1 MALNFLNDG
10 YFAGKVG
17 IGTVSA
23 DYKLDIG
30 GTVASTD
37 NTARLMQNNGGT
49 AIRIGSGGGSSDVV
63 LLRIDGNSATG
74 GHDGTTDSSNYGFSF
89 KYFGLGSGN
98 NNRFGILSDNQL
110 AATQVEAISIL
121 QDGNVGIGTT
131 SPTQNFVVADAT
143 NGNGIELVPGATA
156 TFQTY
161 NRGTSSYNN
170 LNIDTARTQVRSID
184 YTSFHNG
191 SGYPERMRITSA
203 GNVGIGITTPT
214 SKLHI
219 NQSVTNPDLD
229 LPSSFAVE
237 IDSNHSGSA
246 ATTGDS
252 EQGGLFID
260 VDSSTTGGDTS
271 DEHRLYGIYNTVT
284 HSGDSDL
291 VYATYSA
298 AEQNTTAGT
307 STNVFGINATAISD
321 GGTNAAVNN
330 IAGVYGATSLQDATP
345 IVSSHAAKFLNNS
358 ISNRTGTTTNN
369 YGISAEIQIESTSAF
384 TNLFAGHFSIDSN
397 ATYTATNS
405 YLLYLKYFGT
415 SLATNIYSI
424 YSPDDVKSYHEGN
437 FGISSGN
444 PESKL
449 TVGGNAISTLKPTAV
464 ITDTTNGASLTLRGV
479 SPVLYFDKTGTGVP
493 KILMDG
499 GGLQF
504 KTGTLDSQGDI
515 DVVITAAGAFGIGV
529 DDPESKLQVAGGI
542 QMADDT
548 DAASADKVGTMR
560 YRTGT
565 EYVEVDGVE
574 LVTNGDFTSTAAW
587 NLNSNWSISGGTCNA
602 DGTSNDDINQNTTLG
617 VVGQKYR
624 ITYVISAYTQGS
636 ISARIGSGVTAYNTG
651 TGTFTEV
658 VTATTTDR
666 IRMNIA
672 SSFIGS
678 VDSLSIVKVTE
689 EDASYAD
696 MCMQTGA
703 STYEWVN
710 IVRNTY

>member
-1 MALNFLNDG
+1 MALQFLNDG

-17 IGTVSA
+17 IGTSTPNA
-23 DYKLDIG
+23 KLDVDGVIRSRG
-30 GTVASTD
+30 GTYAADTD
-37 NTARLMQNNGGT
+37 TRTDVGLVIPENDFIYTADGNDYLRKLIGKSGDIITIGESGT
-49 AIRIGSGGGSSDVV
+49 S
-63 LLRIDGNSATG
+63 LIDGINLSPGTTG
-74 GHDGTTDSSNYGFSF
+74 GYVQI
-89 KYFGLGSGN
+89 LN
-98 NNRFGILSDNQL
+98 N
-110 AATQVEAISIL
+110 
-121 QDGNVGIGTT
+121 T
-131 SPTQNFVVADAT
+131 SVVAKFVD
-143 NGNGIELVPGATA
+143 GKL
-156 TFQTY
+156 
-161 NRGTSSYNN
+161 
-170 LNIDTARTQVRSID
+170 
-184 YTSFHNG
+184 
-191 SGYPERMRITSA
+191 
-203 GNVGIGITTPT
+203 GIGITTPT

-219 NQSVTNPDLD
+219 NQSVTDPDLD

-246 ATTGDS
+246 ATTGDR
-252 EQGGLFID
+252 EQGGLYID

-307 STNVFGINATAISD
+307 STNVFGINGTAISD
-321 GGTNAAVNN
+321 GGTNAAVTN
-330 IAGVYGATSLQDATP
+330 IVGVYGATSMQDATP
-345 IVSSHAAKFLNNS
+345 VGNSHAAKFLNNS
-358 ISNRTGTTTNN
+358 ISNRTGATTNN

-405 YLLYLKYFGT
+405 YLLYLTYAGT

-464 ITDTTNGASLTLRGV
+464 ISDTTNGASLTLRGV

-565 EYVEVDGVE
+565 EYVDVTGAE
-574 LVTNGDFTSTAAW
+574 LVINGSFATDTNW
-587 NLNSNWSISGGTCNA
+587 NKNSNWTISGGTANA
-602 DGTSNDDINQNTTLG
+602 DGTSNSDINQSNNLPTTG
-617 VVGQKYR
+617 SVYR
-624 ITYVISAYTQGS
+624 VIFEITARTQGQVR
-636 ISARIGSGVTAYNTG
+636 IEYGDATTDFLSAVGRYEYIL
-651 TGTFTEV
+651 
-658 VTATTTDR
+658 TATSTDR
-666 IRMNIA
+666 VRVQCQN
-672 SSFIGS
+672 SFIGS
-678 VDSLSIVKVTE
+678 IDNLSIVEVTA